1 MKQAE
6 PGTAIRLPP
15 GGKAET
21 CVTQTRQQ
29 QSWDRSQSP
38 QRSPGTV
45 VCQQGQGCGY
55 IELGQMIPS
64 RCRS

>member
-1 MKQAE
+1 MRHAQ
-6 PGTAIRLPP
+6 PGTAIRLPR

-29 QSWDRSQSP
+29 QSWDGHGAHGGP
-38 QRSPGTV
+38 QAASLGTV

-55 IELGQMIPS
+55 IELV
-64 RCRS
+64 R